1 MVIFPSRED
10 YNLALEMS
18 TKLLK
23 IGKPLPAIDVINA
36 AIAIN
41 NNLKLIT
48 KDKHFLVMKEIKKE
62 FNVSI
67 E

>member
-1 MVIFPSRED
+1 
-10 YNLALEMS
+10 
-18 TKLLK
+18 LK
-23 IGKPLPAIDVINA
+23 IGKPLPAIDTIIT

-48 KDKHFLVMKEIKKE
+48 KDKHLPAIKEIKKE
-62 FNVSI
+62 FNISV

>member
-10 YNLALEMS
+10 YNLVLEMFI
-18 TKLLK
+18 KLLK
-23 IGKPLPAIDVINA
+23 MGKPLPAIDVINA

-41 NNLKLIT
+41 NNLKFIT